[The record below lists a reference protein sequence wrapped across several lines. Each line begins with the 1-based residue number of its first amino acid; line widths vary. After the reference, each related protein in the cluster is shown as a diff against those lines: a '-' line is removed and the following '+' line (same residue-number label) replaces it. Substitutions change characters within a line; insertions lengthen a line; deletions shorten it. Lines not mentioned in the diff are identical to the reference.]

1 MQAVKLV
8 NGGFVDKVIVFD
20 ELPERLLRGVETRSV
35 DGFPRAWA
43 RWLGEI
49 GSVRDVFKTETEKRG
64 PGDYK
69 FTHTVIG
76 KEPCFFVLQYT
87 DKNSD
92 KDAWRSIAEYLRM
105 NCGPEVRLKEKIE
118 DMALSLAPNS
128 TAPLSVEPE
137 DIMEQAFVVIKMGE
151 LPKKKEDDLVKHG
164 ETIIVQEIPKKKA
177 GRPKKVTVEA

>member
-1 MQAVKLV
+1 MQCLKLV

-20 ELPERLLRGVETRSV
+20 ELPIRLLQGVETRSV
-35 DGFPRAWA
+35 DGFPRSWA

-92 KDAWRSIAEYLRM
+92 KDAWRNITEYLRM

-137 DIMEQAFVVIKMGE
+137 DIMEQALIIVKSEVSNKE
-151 LPKKKEDDLVKHG
+151 KEDDIVKHG
-164 ETIIVQEIPKKKA
+164 ETIIVKKKA
-177 GRPKKVTVEA
+177 GRPKKVAVEA

>member
-8 NGGFVDKVIVFD
+8 NAGFVDKVIIFD
-20 ELPERLLRGVETRSV
+20 ELPERLLQGIETRSV
-35 DGFPRAWA
+35 DGFPRSWA

-49 GSVRDVFKTETEKRG
+49 GSVRDVLKTETEKRG

-92 KDAWRSIAEYLRM
+92 KDAWRAISEYLRM

-118 DMALSLAPNS
+118 EMALALAPNS
-128 TAPLSVEPE
+128 TASLSVEPE
-137 DIMEQAFVVIKMGE
+137 DIMEQACIVIKMGSLE
-151 LPKKKEDDLVKHG
+151 KPKEDDIVKHG
-164 ETIIVQEIPKKKA
+164 ETIIVQELPKKKS
-177 GRPKKVTVEA
+177 GRPRKVPVEA